1 MRSRGHTLRLTAVS
15 ALVVLSLTGFSSGRG
30 HGHGHGYHSGGSGG
44 CSSSSQDHDSSSST
58 TGGVSKDD
66 GTDDSSGGSY
76 GGSYGSGSHRD
87 RYDTDDDQGGGS
99 GTSTPALRDA
109 TARLVSC
116 ATPKAPYATVE
127 VTSPNGSDGTF
138 AVTVS
143 FRDAGNDEIVSR
155 TAEAEVP
162 AYGKVT
168 VRVPLPGDDRVAR
181 TDHCALDPAAPATS

>member
-30 HGHGHGYHSGGSGG
+30 HGHGHGHGYHGGGSGG

-66 GTDDSSGGSY
+66 GTDDSY

-87 RYDTDDDQGGGS
+87 RYDTDDDQGSGS

-109 TARLVSC
+109 TAKLVSC
-116 ATPKAPYATVE
+116 AAPKTPYATVE
-127 VTSPNGSDGTF
+127 VANPNGSDGTF

-143 FRDAGNDEIVSR
+143 FRDAGNDEIASR

-162 AYGKVT
+162 AFGKAT